1 MKIPTDAAPNCFIEK
16 KNCYKALKKKKKKQQ
31 KKSFMHHIKK
41 LRSKYGVR
49 LLLHTSHNKEAD
61 LMSL

>member
-16 KNCYKALKKKKKKQQ
+16 KICYKALKKKQQ
-31 KKSFMHHIKK
+31 KKSFMHRIKK